1 VQVVISSQT
10 GTGALMDNS
19 PMPDFR
25 FTTANELACVHIVH
39 REGIAVIVNGS
50 SGTRPVAVTVPLTPS
65 ASAAPAADAETLALL
80 AEAQHALSA
89 CMLKVHSNDG

>member
-1 VQVVISSQT
+1 MQAVISSAT

-25 FTTANELACVHIVH
+25 FTTADELACVHIVQ

-65 ASAAPAADAETLALL
+65 VSTATADAEAFALL

-89 CMLKVHSNDG
+89 CMLKVHNTDG